1 MFFSKTRTAKA
12 EVKCIVAGYGVYIDG
27 KLALVCNH
35 KANADLIA
43 RIYNYDDCHEL
54 FLLPNEY

>member
-1 MFFSKTRTAKA
+1 MFFSKTKTVKA

-43 RIYNYDDCHEL
+43 RIYSYDNSREL
-54 FLLPNEY
+54 FLLPNE